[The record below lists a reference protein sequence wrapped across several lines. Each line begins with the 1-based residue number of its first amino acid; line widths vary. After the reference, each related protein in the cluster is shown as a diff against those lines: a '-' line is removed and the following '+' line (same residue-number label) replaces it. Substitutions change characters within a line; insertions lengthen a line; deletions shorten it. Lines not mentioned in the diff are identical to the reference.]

1 MGLAFA
7 ERDKG
12 GQIAVRAQAD
22 MQLDRP
28 LGFPKSGPWKKGEA
42 EIDGGGV
49 KQVELALELE
59 AMGRGKLATALKEF
73 EKHRLK
79 ERGRLAASRS
89 PWPR

>member
-1 MGLAFA
+1 
-7 ERDKG
+7 
-12 GQIAVRAQAD
+12 

-79 ERGRLAASRS
+79 EGGWLLLVHPGQGS
-89 PWPR
+89 PGTGPDGQMIQQ